1 MIGERHR
8 AVPRFA
14 QVLRPRTGD
23 IVDSLQEINTVAR
36 RHHSREGPS
45 KGGEVALQERAILAV
60 DWAEPSTAS
69 KEPAACGPATA
80 P

>member
-8 AVPRFA
+8 AAPRFA
-14 QVLRPRTGD
+14 QVLRPRAGD
-23 IVDSLQEINTVAR
+23 IVDGLQEINTFAR
-36 RHHSREGPS
+36 RQKGWEGLS
-45 KGGEVALQERAILAV
+45 QGGEVALQERAILAV

-69 KEPAACGPATA
+69 KEPAACGSATG